1 MMHPCPAP
9 WRPTLCGSLLW
20 LFCCASLAAP
30 PCSQLT
36 LTTRPWVA
44 ADRLFRQDRRWL
56 GGDGAASVP
65 LPSGDV
71 LWLFGDSFVEPN
83 GSGQRDRAILVANTM
98 AIQHGR
104 NPAVATMAFF
114 WRLHKGLP
122 APYFP
127 AAPGRRLWPMS
138 AVAVGDKVLVAL
150 VESCCHDAALL
161 FRITGSRLVLL
172 EPTPADPLSWRVR
185 QLAIKR
191 QHPGILLGAAAL
203 HLGDRGALYALSPE
217 DQPPHA
223 VHVARL
229 DQAAI
234 LAGKPVVPVGLRNP
248 EGHGEVILRQGQVEL
263 GLGRAASCWLV
274 AMNGNVLGWRPM
286 ALGASSILGPWHEL
300 VWQGLA
306 ITPPP
311 GLLYA
316 LKVHPEL
323 QGVPL
328 VFTYASNTLD
338 ERRLLADQG
347 YYYPRFLRAKVGPGL
362 PQAAG
367 WKVRTSPAALM
378 GCVPLL

>member
-1 MMHPCPAP
+1 MMHFFLAFLKLALSC
-9 WRPTLCGSLLW
+9 SLLW

-127 AAPGRRLWPMS
+127 AAPGRRLWPTS
-138 AVAVGDKVLVAL
+138 AVAVGHKVLVAL
-150 VESCCHDAALL
+150 VESCCHDAALS
-161 FRITGSRLVLL
+161 FRITGSKLVLL
-172 EPTPADPLSWRVR
+172 EPTGADPLSWRVR
-185 QLAIKR
+185 QLVIR
-191 QHPGILLGAAAL
+191 QQRSGILLGVAAL
-203 HLGDRGALYALSPE
+203 HVGGHGTLHALSPE

-229 DQAAI
+229 EQAAI
-234 LAGKPVVPVGLRNP
+234 LAGKPIVPAWMRSP
-248 EGHGEVILRQGQVEL
+248 EGHGEAILRQGQVEL
-263 GLGRAASCWLV
+263 GLGRMASCWLV
-274 AMNGNVLGWRPM
+274 AMNGNVLGWQPL
-286 ALGASSILGPWHEL
+286 ALGASHILGPWHKL
-300 VWQGLA
+300 AWQGLA
-306 ITPPP
+306 ITPPQ

-323 QGVPL
+323 QGAPL
-328 VFTYASNTLD
+328 VFTYTSNSLD
-338 ERRLLADQG
+338 EKRLLADQA

-362 PQAAG
+362 TQAQAWKAGQVPQL
-367 WKVRTSPAALM
+367 P
-378 GCVPLL
+378 

>member
-1 MMHPCPAP
+1 MHPSCPAP
-9 WRPTLCGSLLW
+9 WRPALCGILLW
-20 LFCCASLAAP
+20 LFCCTSLAAP
-30 PCSQLT
+30 PCSKLT

-44 ADRLFRQDRRWL
+44 ADQLFRQDRRWL

-71 LWLFGDSFVEPN
+71 LWLFGDSFVEPS
-83 GSGQRDRAILVANTM
+83 GSGQRDRATLVANTI

-127 AAPGRRLWPMS
+127 AAPGHRLWPTA
-138 AVAVGDKVLVAL
+138 AVAVGGKVLVAL
-150 VESCCHDAALL
+150 VESCCHDDALS
-161 FRITGSRLVLL
+161 FRITGSKLVLL
-172 EPTPADPLSWRVR
+172 EPRGADPLSWPMR
-185 QLAIKR
+185 QLATR
-191 QHPGILLGAAAL
+191 HQRPGILLGVAAL
-203 HLGDRGALYALSPE
+203 HVGEHGTLYALSPE

-234 LAGKPVVPVGLRNP
+234 LAGKTVVPTWRHGP
-248 EGHGEVILRQGQVEL
+248 EGHGEAILGQGQVEL
-263 GLGRAASCWLV
+263 GLGRMASCWLA
-274 AMNGNVLGWRPM
+274 AMNSTVLGWQPL
-286 ALGASSILGPWHEL
+286 ALGAGSLLGPWHDL
-300 VWQGLA
+300 SWQGLA
-306 ITPPP
+306 ITPPQ

-323 QGVPL
+323 QGAPL

-338 ERRLLADQG
+338 ERRLLADQA
-347 YYYPRFLRAKVGPGL
+347 YYYPRFLRAQLGPGGL
-362 PQAAG
+362 
-367 WKVRTSPAALM
+367 
-378 GCVPLL
+378 